1 MANNT
6 RKNKT
11 NVSGG
16 QSPALVS
23 VDPSARVAPLAP
35 TANAIANAT
44 ANSATANSAP
54 ANSAPANSAPA
65 NATANSATANATAN
79 SANTNKKTGGRKTV
93 KKSGKRKL
101 SGYMKFTMTERKKLP
116 KTMKFTEQG
125 KELGKRWRAL
135 SDAEK
140 KKF

>member
-44 ANSATANSAP
+44 
-54 ANSAPANSAPA
+54 ANSAPA

>member
-6 RKNKT
+6 RKN
-11 NVSGG
+11 NVKNMSGG
-16 QSPALVS
+16 QNSALVS
-23 VDPSARVAPLAP
+23 VDPSAPVAPLAP
-35 TANAIANAT
+35 SAS
-44 ANSATANSAP
+44 ANSATANT
-54 ANSAPANSAPA
+54 
-65 NATANSATANATAN
+65 ATANNATAN
-79 SANTNKKTGGRKTV
+79 SANANKKTGGRKTV
-93 KKSGKRKL
+93 KKTKKSGKRKL

-140 KKF
+140 KKY

>member
-44 ANSATANSAP
+44 ANSAP
-54 ANSAPANSAPA
+54 AK
-65 NATANSATANATAN
+65 NATANSAPANATAN